1 MARLRP
7 AALLLLLGLA
17 AAAAQGVVYKGP
29 AGCADLPPSPPV
41 DLKAAPA
48 GSGAL
53 FLTWS
58 APANGACV
66 DEYQRSTSFNLTLSG
81 LTNGIQYKIYVK
93 AFSSKYRG
101 GGEALVVAAPR
112 SPCNPRVLPTQ
123 PTNLAITP
131 GNGQLGICW
140 GPPATGCPDTYR
152 VGVRLADASR
162 RAAPLVREYPQGGCV
177 NVTSLQNGEFYEA
190 QKGQCNAPFM
200 RQIDQATKS
209 VIQYCADACPCKV
222 DPARPT
228 APSSRSAASANANG
242 TADGTAAG
250 SAAATAGTPEAGEEP
265 RVRAFDGGVTAAT
278 AAATEAA
285 FNAGRSSAQPAGY
298 AWQSPSGCCVRP
310 PVSRAFGPPD
320 EEDV

>member
-1 MARLRP
+1 MAWLP
-7 AALLLLLGLA
+7 GGSAACCCTCWL
-17 AAAAQGVVYKGP
+17 KGATP
-29 AGCADLPPSPPV
+29 
-41 DLKAAPA
+41 
-48 GSGAL
+48 
-53 FLTWS
+53 
-58 APANGACV
+58 GACNHPPLHL
-66 DEYQRSTSFNLTLSG
+66 QLTLRSC
-81 LTNGIQYKIYVK
+81 
-93 AFSSKYRG
+93 A
-101 GGEALVVAAPR
+101 
-112 SPCNPRVLPTQ
+112 SPCLIR
-123 PTNLAITP
+123 
-131 GNGQLGICW
+131 
-140 GPPATGCPDTYR
+140 
-152 VGVRLADASR
+152 
-162 RAAPLVREYPQGGCV
+162 
-177 NVTSLQNGEFYEA
+177 
-190 QKGQCNAPFM
+190 
-200 RQIDQATKS
+200 
-209 VIQYCADACPCKV
+209 ADACPCKV